1 MPRAPT
7 DGAGRG
13 LPVLRVSTDESHG
26 AARRT
31 LAPSAIAVLVGG
43 VALSSIIAAL
53 SEMPFD
59 DAVTL
64 LSLTALAS
72 VACAG
77 AGYWVLH
84 LRGPRSLRTQVV
96 VVSAT
101 ATAVVIAGLVAAA
114 KAMFIS
120 THDRNVL
127 FVVVSLATSASV
139 AVALQLASVFVTDA
153 AAVDRLTRDIGDGR
167 RRPPRPTGLHIKEMD
182 QLADR
187 LAAADARLEG
197 ARQRERAIETSR
209 RELVSWISHDLRSPL
224 ASIRAL
230 AEALEDHVVT
240 DPADVE
246 RYHRSIRIESERLS
260 TLVDDLFEL
269 SRLHAGT
276 ARDSSGT
283 IPVHE
288 LIADAIAGVDAAAE
302 VKGVRI
308 DVDVDLVASIDV
320 PAADV
325 LRIVRNLLDNA
336 VRHTPPGGRV
346 CIEGLAEAGG
356 VLLSV
361 SDECGGIPEPDIPRL
376 FDVAFRGDAARG
388 RDGSTGGLGLT
399 IAKGLAEAHA
409 GTIDV
414 RNHDGGCRFRVRIP
428 AASGQGQPRRS

>member
-1 MPRAPT
+1 M
-7 DGAGRG
+7 
-13 LPVLRVSTDESHG
+13 STGTSHDP
-26 AARRT
+26 ARRT
-31 LAPSAIAVLVGG
+31 GSSAIAVLAAG
-43 VALSSIIAAL
+43 VVLSSVVAAL
-53 SEMPFD
+53 SGMPFD

-64 LSLTALAS
+64 LSLAALAS
-72 VACAG
+72 VVCAS

-84 LRGPRSLRTQVV
+84 RGGPRSLRTQVV

-114 KAMFIS
+114 RAMFIS
-120 THDRNVL
+120 THDRNAL
-127 FVVVSLATSASV
+127 FVVVALATSASV
-139 AVALQLASVFVTDA
+139 AVALQLASAFVTDA
-153 AAVDRLTRDIGDGR
+153 AAVDRLTRDIGDSR
-167 RRPPRPTGLHIKEMD
+167 HRPSRPTGLHIKEMD
-182 QLADR
+182 QLAER
-187 LAAADARLEG
+187 LAAADARVED
-197 ARQRERAIETSR
+197 ARDRERAIESSR

-230 AEALEDHVVT
+230 AEALEDRVVT

-246 RYHRSIRIESERLS
+246 RYHRSIRVESERLS

-276 ARDSSGT
+276 TRDSSGT
-283 IPVHE
+283 IAVHE

-308 DVDVDLVASIDV
+308 AVDVDLVASIDV

-336 VRHTPPGGRV
+336 VRHTPPGGTV
-346 CIEGLAEAGG
+346 CIEGSAEPGG

-361 SDECGGIPEPDIPRL
+361 SDECGGIPEPDLPRL

-409 GTIDV
+409 GSIDV
-414 RNHDGGCRFRVRIP
+414 RNHDHGCRFRVRIP
-428 AASGQGQPRRS
+428 AATGAG